1 MGPMVVGLGRTS
13 GVAPGSKPI
22 QHIATEDG
30 VDEQSPI
37 AGVQRAI
44 WEAFP
49 SAIVVHHESGRVLYA
64 NARAYGMTHREQDRT
79 GAQWSLLSRGCQLIR
94 PDRGATKR
102 LAPLVRHSGRAL
114 LNVPMGLRYPDGE
127 VLWQVASCFPIVDVR
142 GVRYQVTSVVES
154 PELGLLEEVA
164 GWLRQDL
171 VQSMLGVA
179 FSLQAQLTESSE
191 IEIGD
196 RVRWAVG
203 VLHESASRALGLAD
217 LAAPRLRHRLDENA
231 KVQP

>member
-1 MGPMVVGLGRTS
+1 M
-13 GVAPGSKPI
+13 
-22 QHIATEDG
+22 
-30 VDEQSPI
+30 DERSAV
-37 AGVQRAI
+37 AGVQQAV

-64 NARAYGMTHREQDRT
+64 NAKAYGMTHRQHDRT
-79 GAQWSLLSRGCQLIR
+79 GVQWSLLSRGCQLIR
-94 PDRGATKR
+94 PDHGATKR

-127 VLWQVASCFPIVDVR
+127 VLWQVASCFPILDVR

-179 FSLQAQLTESSE
+179 FSLQAQLSESSE
-191 IEIGD
+191 IEMIKE

-203 VLHESASRALGLAD
+203 VLQESASRALGLAD
-217 LAAPRLRHRLDENA
+217 LAAPQLRSRLDESTP
-231 KVQP
+231 VQR